1 MIIEAA
7 AIRHPRRGLYSPIH
21 RASIPPEPAFL
32 ALR

>member
-7 AIRHPRRGLYSPIH
+7 AIRYSRRGLYSPIH